1 MPNFTTQC
9 DMNPLQEPD
18 IEAIESDAGGAG
30 DISMARLKL
39 DDLLNEIAD
48 RNETGN
54 HSTDDETAPLHPP
67 PTTATKR
74 IYTHK
79 VSRKKRKKDHTMR
92 FDADGHPRYIIK
104 LFDRELD
111 LAKFEADTTQYVMLR
126 RWMKNRQDESK
137 SSAGDCSTTTQEDK
151 SSSPDG
157 ATRDPDH
164 PEYLYEL
171 PAPTKSK
178 ELYEYPRP
186 LPPALKTAKI
196 EDIINTEDNI
206 EELRRDNMARWRRVK
221 GRWRDHSFRQ
231 QKRNSESLRVLKEM
245 FMKQTSKL
253 V

>member
-1 MPNFTTQC
+1 
-9 DMNPLQEPD
+9 MNPLQEPD
-18 IEAIESDAGGAG
+18 IEAIESDAGGGG

-48 RNETGN
+48 RNEAGN
-54 HSTDDETAPLHPP
+54 HSTDDETAPPHPP
-67 PTTATKR
+67 PTTTATKR

-126 RWMKNRQDESK
+126 RWMKNRQDELK
-137 SSAGDCSTTTQEDK
+137 SGEPSTTSQEDK
-151 SSSPDG
+151 SSPPDVV
-157 ATRDPDH
+157 TPDPDH

-171 PAPTKSK
+171 PAPVKSTN
-178 ELYEYPRP
+178 LYEHPRP

-196 EDIINTEDNI
+196 EDIINTEAMDF
-206 EELRRDNMARWRRVK
+206 V
-221 GRWRDHSFRQ
+221 
-231 QKRNSESLRVLKEM
+231 
-245 FMKQTSKL
+245 FMNN
-253 V
+253 